1 MVAGRRPLHI
11 GRIGTELPF
20 AKPEP
25 MENEMRNVL
34 PIVAF
39 AFAFALAAPA
49 LAEDLTRETMLGTT
63 LQEVQSNL
71 TAMGYEVRKAELEDG
86 RIEVYV
92 VKGNAMAEIYV
103 DPATGRITRL
113 DMD

>member
-1 MVAGRRPLHI
+1 MVAGRPPLHI
-11 GRIGTELPF
+11 GRIGTQLPF

-25 MENEMRNVL
+25 MEHEMRNVL
-34 PIVAF
+34 PIATF
-39 AFAFALAAPA
+39 AFAAPA
-49 LAEDLTRETMLGTT
+49 LAEELTMETMLGTT

-86 RIEVYV
+86 RIEVYA